1 VMFGDDEKDI
11 DKKKNSGDMII
22 IIKEIVVR

>member
-1 VMFGDDEKDI
+1 MFGDDEKDN
-11 DKKKNSGDMII
+11 DKKNSGDMTI